1 MIMGLKNLY
10 KVKKSDQRWPR
21 KDRTYYDSKRIFDNL
36 SKQIKLSALVNFLK
50 SLHKF

>member
-1 MIMGLKNLY
+1 MIMDLKNFY
-10 KVKKSDQRWPR
+10 KVKKSDHRWPR
-21 KDRTYYDSKRIFDNL
+21 QERTYYDSRRIFDNL